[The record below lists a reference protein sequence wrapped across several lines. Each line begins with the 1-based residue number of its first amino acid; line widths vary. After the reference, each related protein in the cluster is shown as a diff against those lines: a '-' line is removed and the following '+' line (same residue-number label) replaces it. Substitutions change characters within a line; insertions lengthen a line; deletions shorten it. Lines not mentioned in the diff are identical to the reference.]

1 MLWTVLL
8 SVAYRGQQQ
17 YICFPLPV
25 SKNAGL
31 FILTSD
37 NDECSF
43 LNTLL
48 SSSFLFYSHLFFVF
62 VFELLRFDECYAINL
77 PYFIIWQVDN
87 TLWQLWVG
95 KPEEWRERSLIDSTS
110 ILLSNTNFICHVSLY
125 MTSVPIKLNFD

>member
-1 MLWTVLL
+1 MLRINQFLGKIVFLGHRREGVNVMDSVIVSGLYRPTTVYL
-8 SVAYRGQQQ
+8 
-17 YICFPLPV
+17 FP
-25 SKNAGL
+25 SARFKSAGL

-77 PYFIIWQVDN
+77 PYFII
-87 TLWQLWVG
+87 
-95 KPEEWRERSLIDSTS
+95 
-110 ILLSNTNFICHVSLY
+110 
-125 MTSVPIKLNFD
+125 